1 MDKTQLKKLLV
12 EAGQE
17 LEQISKLNLE
27 TGALASLY
35 KETKKNEELQQDIV
49 LYNNIS
55 EVTKRG
61 GFAAKNLKGAST
73 AAKNALAFVDESLA
87 KLK

>member
-1 MDKTQLKKLLV
+1 MDNTQLKKLLV

-17 LEQISKLNLE
+17 LQQIAKLNLE
-27 TGALASLY
+27 TGALATLY
-35 KETKKNEELQQDIV
+35 KETKKSEELQQDIV
-49 LYNNIS
+49 LYNHVQ

-73 AAKNALAFVDESLA
+73 AAKNALAFVDEALS